1 MRFADVIGNAS
12 VAKALVSMADS
23 GRVAHAML
31 LYENEGCGALA
42 LALAYIQ
49 YLNCS
54 NPSGGD
60 SCGECSSCRQMSKLI
75 HPDVHFVFPVNK
87 GPKAPDEKPTSE
99 SYLKY
104 WRELVLADP
113 YFSEADLQR
122 AIGIESKVGLIAVAE
137 AKSIISKLSLAS
149 VTDGYKAVIFYLPEK
164 MNQETANRL
173 LKMVE
178 EPPEKTVF
186 LFVTHAPEKVLQ
198 TIFSRCQSIRVLP
211 LSKEEAS
218 QVEALRPVADREEYD
233 TQMDLFSDLMNAL
246 AGGDLMSAL
255 ECAEVMAALDSR
267 EKQKAFCTFA
277 SDCIRKIFM
286 LQQNMPQLAGISPE
300 EEDFYRNMAGKA
312 AKTFCSRTITNIE
325 KAVGLIDRN
334 VNSKIV
340 FCDLVNRMFL
350 TMTARADALWEGQ
363 ITVRW
368 NAPIARV
375 AANWRYMTGFRG

>member
-1 MRFADVIGNAS
+1 MRFADVIGNQQ

-42 LALAYIQ
+42 LALAYVQ
-49 YLNCS
+49 YLNCA

-60 SCGECSSCRQMSKLI
+60 SCGECPSCRQMAKLI
-75 HPDVHFVFPVNK
+75 HPDVHFVYPVNK
-87 GPKAPDEKPTSE
+87 GPKASDDKPTSE

-113 YFSEADLQR
+113 YFTESDLQT

-178 EPPEKTVF
+178 EPPEKSIF
-186 LFVTHAPEKVLQ
+186 LFITHAPEKVLQ

-211 LSKEEAS
+211 LTKEEAAR
-218 QVEALRPVADREEYD
+218 VEALRPGTDREEYD
-233 TQMDLFSDLMNAL
+233 AQMDLFSDLMNAL
-246 AGGDLMSAL
+246 VARDLTGTL
-255 ECAEVMAALDSR
+255 ECAETMASLDSR

-277 SDCIRKIFM
+277 ADCIRKIFM
-286 LQQNMPQLAGISPE
+286 IQQKLPQLAGVVAE
-300 EEDFYRNMAGKA
+300 EEDFYDGLAGKLA
-312 AKTFCSRTITNIE
+312 RTFCSRTITNIE
-325 KAVGLIDRN
+325 KAVAMIDRN

-350 TMTARADALWEGQ
+350 S
-363 ITVRW
+363 V
-368 NAPIARV
+368 
-375 AANWRYMTGFRG
+375 